1 MESFLIDALRAG
13 WDVLVESSVYLI
25 FGTFVAGLISV
36 WLPQESITRHLG
48 GNGFK
53 GVAKAALFGVPLPL
67 CSCGVIPTALSLRR
81 QGASRGATLSFLIST
96 PETGVD
102 SLAITYALLDPIYTI
117 FRPVAA
123 FTTALATGGLAA
135 LFDKEEEAPVVAEE
149 VCAVCNDS
157 LVEEGH
163 SHTLREKLAKALRY
177 GFGDLLGDIAL
188 WLIVGIALAGLITA
202 LVPDDFFTTWIGTG
216 VGSMFVMLA
225 FGMPIYICATAST
238 PIAAA
243 MIAKGLNPGAALVL
257 LLAGPATNA
266 ATITMVARYLGF
278 RATAIYLGSIS
289 AVSVA
294 LGLSLNALYGMW
306 GVAPE
311 SIVMAHRELLPHG
324 VKLAGA
330 AVLVVLL
337 ARCLIKRF
345 WPAALKPARAE
356 R

>member
-1 MESFLIDALRAG
+1 MESYLTEALRAG
-13 WDVLVESSVYLI
+13 WTVLVESSVYLI

-36 WLPQESITRHLG
+36 WLPKESISRHLG

-123 FTTALATGGLAA
+123 FATALATGGLAT
-135 LFDKEEEAPVVAEE
+135 LVIKEEEPQAASAE
-149 VCAVCNDS
+149 VCTVCDDGCDD
-157 LVEEGH
+157 GH
-163 SHTLREKLAKALRY
+163 SHTLGEKLSKAFRY

-188 WLIVGIALAGLITA
+188 WLIVGIILAGLITA
-202 LVPDDFFTTWIGTG
+202 LIPDDFFTTWIGTG
-216 VGSMFVMLA
+216 VGSMVVMLA

-243 MIAKGLNPGAALVL
+243 MIAKGLNPGAALVF

-266 ATITMVARYLGF
+266 ATITMVTRYLGL
-278 RATAIYLGSIS
+278 RAAAVYLSSIS
-289 AVSVA
+289 VMSVA
-294 LGLSLNALYGMW
+294 IGLALNALYSAW

-311 SIVMAHRELLPHG
+311 SIVMANRELLPHG
-324 VKLAGA
+324 LKLAGA
-330 AVLVVLL
+330 LVLMVLL

-345 WPAALKPARAE
+345 WPAVLKPVRAE